1 MLPFCGLP
9 VMFVHCAQTAE
20 DSNMISFAYDSPM
33 SLPDHV
39 KTWLTLVNP
48 FLPKFMETFDGK
60 LWPNGYTL
68 CSEKKHPL
76 TFSFIS
82 LWIICV
88 FKQKLHWIYPRFD
101 RLWQCKN

>member
-20 DSNMISFAYDSPM
+20 DSDMISFAYDSPM

-60 LWPNGYTL
+60 LWPNGYRLCNGQNGEPIGNSASFSTL
-68 CSEKKHPL
+68 IL
-76 TFSFIS
+76 LVGS
-82 LWIICV
+82 LD
-88 FKQKLHWIYPRFD
+88 L
-101 RLWQCKN
+101 